1 MKVNYLRV
9 SVTDR
14 CNLRCRYCLPPEGV
28 KTVAHAE
35 ILRFEEIV
43 RIVKAA
49 TRIGVRKV
57 RLTGGEPLV
66 RKNLSSLVAQL
77 AAIEEIDDLA
87 LTTNGILLAAQAKEL
102 AAAGLRRVNVS
113 LDTLDPQRYRFITR
127 GGELTRVWE
136 GIELALEL
144 GLEPVKLNVVVIKG
158 FNEDELVKLA
168 SLSLE
173 RPLHVRFI
181 ELMPF
186 GPVRAWFREAF
197 LSAAAVRARLEE
209 YFGPL
214 VEVKKLYGAGPACYY
229 RIPGAQGTV
238 GFIAGMSGHICS
250 RCNRLR
256 LSATGMLHPCLFGK
270 GEVDLKG
277 PLRAGAGEEEL
288 VRLLA
293 QAIALKRSRPSSL
306 PEIDHLSRLGG

>member
-1 MKVNYLRV
+1 MGVSYLRV

-14 CNLRCRYCLPPEGV
+14 CNLRCRYCLPPAGV
-28 KTVAHAE
+28 KPVAHE
-35 ILRFEEIV
+35 EVLRFEEIARVV
-43 RIVKAA
+43 RAA
-49 TRIGVRKV
+49 IRVGVRKV

-66 RKNLSSLVAQL
+66 RKHLSRLVAKL
-77 AAIEEIDDLA
+77 AELDLVDDLS
-87 LTTNGILLAAQAKEL
+87 LTTNGIFLAEQAKEL
-102 AAAGLRRVNVS
+102 KVAGLHRVNVS
-113 LDTLDPQRYRFITR
+113 LDTLDSERYRFITR
-127 GGELTRVWE
+127 GGELARVWE

-186 GPVRAWFREAF
+186 GPARAWFREAF
-197 LSAAAVRARLEE
+197 LSAAAVRAQLEKH
-209 YFGPL
+209 FGPL
-214 VEVKKLYGAGPACYY
+214 LEVKKLRGAGPACYH

-238 GFIAGMSGHICS
+238 GFIAGMSGHICFS
-250 RCNRLR
+250 CNRLR